1 MRQLTLFTL
10 GLFLSMNALAVRVFI
25 DHQTFYN
32 SETGPYLEVVFS
44 FEGKSMKSVKT
55 SGGQYMAQ
63 AKCNVFISQGTQV
76 FQFAKFNA
84 NSTPSLLPK
93 ATDFMSVERFP
104 LADGTYEMTVE
115 VADANDSLSAP
126 LVHTEKIEISHLSEG
141 CFFSD
146 IAFISAFTNTI
157 QENAFSKAGYDLIPY
172 VSNYY
177 PTSLDGL
184 ILYAELYNS
193 RKLLGKKV
201 SFAYT
206 LCITDA
212 LQNELPNSKRIIR
225 AEADEVLPLLQTI
238 DISNLTT
245 GEYKVKL
252 EMLDREGKVVCTQLR
267 NFTRNKILEDTYT
280 PPSSQDLSNT
290 FVAKYTNSDSLYAH
304 IRSCL
309 PIAES
314 VERNTIDNV
323 LKNLDLKTRQSFMYT
338 FWYRRNST
346 NPEKAWNDYYKDV
359 LAVQKEFGTRIKE
372 GWQTDRGRVYLQ
384 YGKPSTRIVRN
395 NDPDYWP
402 FEIWH
407 YYTTNTGL
415 RDRRFLF
422 YNTSLNYDMELLHS
436 DIPNEIRNFDW
447 KNLVRSRQ
455 MSDPTTTGRIGNNQD
470 RDPYSGDEL
479 EDLWY
484 NPH

>member
-146 IAFISAFTNTI
+146 IAFISAFTNTM

-201 SFAYT
+201 SFAYA

-212 LQNELPNSKRIIR
+212 LQNEIPNSKRIIR
-225 AEADEVLPLLQTI
+225 AEADDVLPLLQTL

-252 EMLDREGKVVCTQLR
+252 EMLDREGKVVCTQFR
-267 NFTRNKILEDTYT
+267 NFTRNKILEDTFT
-280 PPSSQDLSNT
+280 PPSSQDLYNT
-290 FVAKYTNSDSLYAH
+290 FVAQYTNSDSLYAH

-359 LAVQKEFGTRIKE
+359 IAVQKEFGTRIKE

-436 DIPNEIRNFDW
+436 DIPNEVRNFDW

-455 MSDPTTTGRIGNNQD
+455 MSDPTSTGRIGNNQD

>member
-25 DHQTFYN
+25 DHQSFYN

-146 IAFISAFTNTI
+146 IAFISAFTNTV

-201 SFAYT
+201 SFAYA

-212 LQNELPNSKRIIR
+212 LQNEIPNSKRIIR
-225 AEADEVLPLLQTI
+225 AEADDVLPLLQTL

-252 EMLDREGKVVCTQLR
+252 EMLDREGKVVCTQFR

-436 DIPNEIRNFDW
+436 DIPNEVRNFDW

-455 MSDPTTTGRIGNNQD
+455 MSDPTSTGRIGNNQD

>member
-1 MRQLTLFTL
+1 MRQLFLFFSCL
-10 GLFLSMNALAVRVFI
+10 LIALNSLAVRVFI
-25 DHQTFYN
+25 DHQSFY
-32 SETGPYLEVVFS
+32 SPETGPYLEVVFS
-44 FEGKSMKSVKT
+44 FEGKSMKSVKN
-55 SGGQYMAQ
+55 SEGQYIAQ
-63 AKCNVFISQGTQV
+63 SNCNVILSQGNKV
-76 FQFAKFNA
+76 IRFAKFTA
-84 NSTPSLLPK
+84 SSTPTLLPT
-93 ATDFMSVERFP
+93 AADFMSLERFA
-104 LADGTYEMTVE
+104 LADGTYQLEIEIT
-115 VADANDSLSAP
+115 DANDSSAAP
-126 LVHTEKIEISHLSEG
+126 LKHTETIEITHLSEG
-141 CFFSD
+141 CFFSE
-146 IAFISAFTNTI
+146 IAFVSAFTSTI

-177 PTSLDGL
+177 PSSLNGL

-193 RKLLGKKV
+193 RKLLGKKN
-201 SFAYT
+201 SFAYSI
-206 LCITDA
+206 CITDA
-212 LQNELPNSKRIIR
+212 LQNEVASTKRIIR
-225 AEADEVLPLLQTI
+225 AEAEEVLPLIQTI
-238 DISNLTT
+238 DISNLIS
-245 GEYKVKL
+245 GDYKVKL
-252 EMLDREGKVVCTQLR
+252 EMLDREGKVVCTQFR
-267 NFTRNKILEDTYT
+267 DFSRNKILESTYT
-280 PPSSQDLSNT
+280 PPTSLDISNT
-290 FVAKYTNSDSLYAH
+290 FAARYTSSDSLYAH
-304 IRSCL
+304 IQSCL

-314 VERNTIDNV
+314 VERNTIDNILSNV
-323 LKNLDLKTRQSFMYT
+323 DLQTRQSFMYT

-346 NPEKAWNDYYKDV
+346 NPEKAWNDYYQEV
-359 LAVQKEFGTRIKE
+359 RAVQKEFGTKIKA

-436 DIPNEIRNFDW
+436 DIPNELRNYDW

-455 MSDPTTTGRIGNNQD
+455 MNDPSSTGRIGNNQNQ
-470 RDPYSGDEL
+470 DPYSGDEI

>member
-44 FEGKSMKSVKT
+44 FEGKSMKSIKT

-115 VADANDSLSAP
+115 VADANDSLAAP

-146 IAFISAFTNTI
+146 IAFISAFTNTM

-212 LQNELPNSKRIIR
+212 LQNEMPNSKRIIR

-252 EMLDREGKVVCTQLR
+252 EMLDRDGKVVCTQFR

-436 DIPNEIRNFDW
+436 DIPNEVRNFDW

-455 MSDPTTTGRIGNNQD
+455 MSDPTSTGRIGNNQD

>member
-1 MRQLTLFTL
+1 
-10 GLFLSMNALAVRVFI
+10 VRVFI

-44 FEGKSMKSVKT
+44 FEGKSMKTVKNPD
-55 SGGQYMAQ
+55 GQYIAQ
-63 AKCNVFISQGTQV
+63 ANCNLIISQGNKV
-76 FQFAKFNA
+76 FQFAKFKA
-84 NSTPSLLPK
+84 SSTPSILSN
-93 ATDFMSVERFP
+93 ASDFMSVERFP
-104 LADGTYEMTVE
+104 LDDGNYQLEIE
-115 VADANDSLSAP
+115 ISDANDSLKEP
-126 LVHTEKIEISHLSEG
+126 LKYTQPIAISHLSDG

-146 IAFISAFTNTI
+146 IAFLSAFTNTI

-177 PTSLDGL
+177 STKLNGL
-184 ILYAELYNS
+184 IFYTELYNS
-193 RKLLGKKV
+193 RKLLGKKI
-201 SFAYT
+201 SFAYSF
-206 LCITDA
+206 CITDA

-225 AEADEVLPLLQTI
+225 AEAEEVLPIIQTL
-238 DISNLTT
+238 DISNLTS
-245 GEYKVKL
+245 GDYKVKL
-252 EMLDREGKVVCTQLR
+252 EMLDREGKVVCTQFR
-267 NFTRNKILEDTYT
+267 DFTRNKILENTYT
-280 PPSSQDLSNT
+280 PPSSLDISNT
-290 FVAKYTNSDSLYAH
+290 FVARYTNSDSLYAH
-304 IRSCL
+304 IQSCL

-314 VERNTIDNV
+314 VERNTIDNILRNV
-323 LKNLDLKTRQSFMYT
+323 DLRTRQSFMYT

-346 NPEKAWNDYYKDV
+346 NPEKAWNDYFQEV
-359 LAVQKEFGTRIKE
+359 RAVQKEFGTKIKA

-384 YGKPSTRIVRN
+384 YGKPSTRIIRN
-395 NDPDYWP
+395 NNPDYWP

-407 YYTTNTGL
+407 YYATNTGL

-436 DIPNEIRNFDW
+436 DIPNEIRNYDW
-447 KNLVRSRQ
+447 KNLVRSRK
-455 MSDPTTTGRIGNNQD
+455 MNDPASTGRIGNNQS

>member
-1 MRQLTLFTL
+1 MRQLTLFIL
-10 GLFLSMNALAVRVFI
+10 GLFLSMNVHAVRVFI

-44 FEGKSMKSVKT
+44 FEGKSMKTVKN

-115 VADANDSLSAP
+115 VADANDSLAAP

-212 LQNELPNSKRIIR
+212 LQNEMPNSKRIIR

-252 EMLDREGKVVCTQLR
+252 EMLDREGKVVCTQFR

-359 LAVQKEFGTRIKE
+359 VAVQKEFGTRIKE

-395 NDPDYWP
+395 SDPDYWP

>member
-1 MRQLTLFTL
+1 MRQLFLFFSCL
-10 GLFLSMNALAVRVFI
+10 LIALNSLAVRVFI
-25 DHQTFYN
+25 DHQSFY
-32 SETGPYLEVVFS
+32 SPETGPYLEVVFS
-44 FEGKSMKSVKT
+44 FEGRSMKSVKN
-55 SGGQYMAQ
+55 SEGQYIAQ
-63 AKCNVFISQGTQV
+63 SNCNVILSQGNKV
-76 FQFAKFNA
+76 IRFAKFTA
-84 NSTPSLLPK
+84 SSTPTLLPT
-93 ATDFMSVERFP
+93 AADFMSLERFA
-104 LADGTYEMTVE
+104 LADGTYQLEIEIT
-115 VADANDSLSAP
+115 DANDSSAAP
-126 LVHTEKIEISHLSEG
+126 LKHTETIEITHLSEG
-141 CFFSD
+141 CFFSE
-146 IAFISAFTNTI
+146 IAFVSAFTSTI

-177 PTSLDGL
+177 PSSLNGL

-193 RKLLGKKV
+193 RKLLGKKI
-201 SFAYT
+201 SFAYSI
-206 LCITDA
+206 CITDA
-212 LQNELPNSKRIIR
+212 LQNEVASTKRIIR
-225 AEADEVLPLLQTI
+225 AEAEEVLPLIQTI
-238 DISNLTT
+238 DISNLIS
-245 GEYKVKL
+245 GDYKVKL
-252 EMLDREGKVVCTQLR
+252 EMLDREGKVVCTQFR
-267 NFTRNKILEDTYT
+267 DFSRNKILESTYT
-280 PPSSQDLSNT
+280 PPTSLDISNT
-290 FVAKYTNSDSLYAH
+290 FAARYTSSDSLYAH
-304 IRSCL
+304 IQSCL

-314 VERNTIDNV
+314 VERNTIDNILSNV
-323 LKNLDLKTRQSFMYT
+323 DLQTRQSFMYT

-346 NPEKAWNDYYKDV
+346 NPEKAWNDYYQEV
-359 LAVQKEFGTRIKE
+359 RAVQKEFGTKIKA

-436 DIPNEIRNFDW
+436 DIPNELRNYDW

-455 MSDPTTTGRIGNNQD
+455 MNDPSSTGRIGNNQNQ
-470 RDPYSGDEL
+470 DPYSGDEI

>member
-1 MRQLTLFTL
+1 MRQLTLFIL
-10 GLFLSMNALAVRVFI
+10 GLFLSLNAQAVRVFI
-25 DHQTFYN
+25 DHQAFYN

-44 FEGKSMKSVKT
+44 FEGKSMKTVKNVE
-55 SGGQYMAQ
+55 GQYIAQ
-63 AKCNVFISQGTQV
+63 ARCNVIISQGNNV
-76 FQFAKFNA
+76 VKFAKFNA
-84 NSTPSLLPK
+84 NSTPSLLAK
-93 ATDFMSVERFP
+93 ATDFMSIERFT
-104 LADGTYEMTVE
+104 LADGQYQLEIEISDV
-115 VADANDSLSAP
+115 NDSLAEP
-126 LVHTEKIEISHLSEG
+126 LKHSEPIEISHLSEG

-146 IAFISAFTNTI
+146 IAFVSAFTNTI
-157 QENAFSKAGYDLIPY
+157 QDNAFSKAGYDLIPY

-177 PTSLDGL
+177 PTSLDAL
-184 ILYAELYNS
+184 MLYAELYNS

-206 LCITDA
+206 VCITDA
-212 LQNELPNSKRIIR
+212 LQNELPNTKRIIR
-225 AEADEVLPLLQTI
+225 AEAEEVLPLLQTV
-238 DISNLTT
+238 DISNLTS
-245 GEYKVKL
+245 GDYKIKI
-252 EMLDREGKVVCTQLR
+252 EMLDREGKVVCTQHR
-267 NFTRNKILEDTYT
+267 DFTRNKILESTYT
-280 PPSSQDLSNT
+280 PPSSLDISNT
-290 FVAKYTNSDSLYAH
+290 FVARYTNSDSLYAH
-304 IRSCL
+304 IQSCL

-314 VERNTIDNV
+314 VERNTIDNI
-323 LKNLDLKTRQSFMYT
+323 LKNVDLKTRQSFMYT

-346 NPEKAWNDYYKDV
+346 NPESAWRNYYQDV
-359 LAVQKEFGTRIKE
+359 LAVQKEFGTRIKA

-384 YGKPSTRIVRN
+384 YGKPSTRIIRN
-395 NDPDYWP
+395 SNTDYWP

-436 DIPNEIRNFDW
+436 DIPNEVRNYDW
-447 KNLVRSRQ
+447 KNLVRSRK
-455 MSDPTTTGRIGNNQD
+455 MNDPASTGRIGNNQS

>member
-1 MRQLTLFTL
+1 MRHYLLFISCL
-10 GLFLSMNALAVRVFI
+10 MLSLNSHGIRVFI

-44 FEGKSMKSVKT
+44 FEGKSMKTTKDIN
-55 SGGQYMAQ
+55 GQYFAQ
-63 AKCNVFISQGTQV
+63 AKCNVYISQGSKV
-76 FQFAKFNA
+76 FKFAKFNA
-84 NSTPSLLPK
+84 TSTPSILPK
-93 ATDFMSVERFP
+93 ASDFMSVERFP
-104 LADGTYEMTVE
+104 LADGTYKLDIEIS
-115 VADANDSLSAP
+115 DANDSLSPP
-126 LVHTEKIEISHLSEG
+126 LIHTENIEISHLSEG

-193 RKLLGKKV
+193 RKLLGKKT

-206 LCITDA
+206 IGLTDA
-212 LQNELPNSKRIIR
+212 LQNELPNTKRIIR

-245 GEYKVKL
+245 GDYKVKL
-252 EMLDREGKVVCTQLR
+252 EMLDREGKVVCTQFR
-267 NFTRNKILEDTYT
+267 KFTRNKILENSYT
-280 PPSSQDLSNT
+280 PPSSLDISNT
-290 FVAKYTNSDSLYAH
+290 FVATYLNSDSLYAH
-304 IRSCL
+304 IQSCL

-314 VERNTIDNV
+314 VERNTIDNI
-323 LKNLDLKTRQSFMYT
+323 LKNVDLRTRQSFMYT
-338 FWYRRNST
+338 FWYRRNSS

-359 LAVQKEFGTRIKE
+359 LAVQKEFGTRIKA

-384 YGKPSTRIVRN
+384 YGKPSTRVVRN

-415 RDRRFLF
+415 RDRRILF
-422 YNTSLNYDMELLHS
+422 YNTSLNLDMEILHT
-436 DIPNEIRNFDW
+436 DIPNETKNYDW

-455 MSDPTTTGRIGNNQD
+455 MNDPASTGRIGNNQNQ
-470 RDPYSGDEL
+470 DPYSGDEL

>member
-1 MRQLTLFTL
+1 MRQLTLFIL

-115 VADANDSLSAP
+115 VADANDSLAAP

-212 LQNELPNSKRIIR
+212 LQNEMPNSKRIIR

-252 EMLDREGKVVCTQLR
+252 EMLDREGKVVCTQFR

-359 LAVQKEFGTRIKE
+359 VAVQKEFGTRIKE

-395 NDPDYWP
+395 SDPDYWP

>member
-1 MRQLTLFTL
+1 MRQLFLFFSCL
-10 GLFLSMNALAVRVFI
+10 LIALNSLAVRVFI
-25 DHQTFYN
+25 DHQSFY
-32 SETGPYLEVVFS
+32 SPETGPYLEVVFS
-44 FEGKSMKSVKT
+44 FEGKSMKSVKN
-55 SGGQYMAQ
+55 SEGQYIAQ
-63 AKCNVFISQGTQV
+63 SNCNVILSQGNKV
-76 FQFAKFNA
+76 IRFAKFTA
-84 NSTPSLLPK
+84 SSTPTLLPT
-93 ATDFMSVERFP
+93 AADFMSLERFA
-104 LADGTYEMTVE
+104 LADGTYQLEIEIT
-115 VADANDSLSAP
+115 DANDSSAAP
-126 LVHTEKIEISHLSEG
+126 LKHTETIEITHLSEG
-141 CFFSD
+141 CFFSE
-146 IAFISAFTNTI
+146 IAFVSAFTSTI

-177 PTSLDGL
+177 PSSLNGL

-193 RKLLGKKV
+193 RKLLGKKI
-201 SFAYT
+201 SFAYSI
-206 LCITDA
+206 CITDA
-212 LQNELPNSKRIIR
+212 LQNEVASTKRIIR
-225 AEADEVLPLLQTI
+225 AEAEEVLPLIQTI
-238 DISNLTT
+238 DISNLIS
-245 GEYKVKL
+245 GDYKVKL
-252 EMLDREGKVVCTQLR
+252 EMLDREGKVVCTQFR
-267 NFTRNKILEDTYT
+267 DFSRNKILESTYT
-280 PPSSQDLSNT
+280 PPTSLDISNT
-290 FVAKYTNSDSLYAH
+290 FAARYTSSDSLYAH
-304 IRSCL
+304 IQSCL

-314 VERNTIDNV
+314 VERNTIDNILSNV
-323 LKNLDLKTRQSFMYT
+323 DLQTRQSFMYT

-346 NPEKAWNDYYKDV
+346 NPEKAWNDYYQEV
-359 LAVQKEFGTRIKE
+359 RAVQKEFGTKIKA

-436 DIPNEIRNFDW
+436 DIPNELRNYDW

-455 MSDPTTTGRIGNNQD
+455 MNDPSSTGRIGNNQNQ
-470 RDPYSGDEL
+470 DPYSGDEI

>member
-1 MRQLTLFTL
+1 MRQLILLISGFIISL
-10 GLFLSMNALAVRVFI
+10 NAFAIRVFI

-32 SETGPYLEVVFS
+32 SETGPYIEVVFS
-44 FEGKSMKSVKT
+44 FEGKSMKAIKNQD
-55 SGGQYMAQ
+55 GQYIAQ
-63 AKCNVFISQGTQV
+63 AKCNVIISQGNKV
-76 FQFAKFNA
+76 FQYAKFNA
-84 NSTPSLLPK
+84 SSTPTLLP
-93 ATDFMSVERFP
+93 ASSDFMSVERFP
-104 LADGTYEMTVE
+104 LADGIYQLEIEISDT
-115 VADANDSLSAP
+115 NDSIAEP
-126 LVHTEKIEISHLSEG
+126 LKHSETIEISHLSEG

-146 IAFISAFTNTI
+146 IAFVSALTNTV

-177 PTSLDGL
+177 PTSLNGL
-184 ILYAELYNS
+184 ILYAELYNA
-193 RKLLGKKV
+193 RILLGKQV

-206 LCITDA
+206 VSVTDA
-212 LQNELPNSKRIIR
+212 LQNEIPATKRIIR
-225 AEADEVLPLLQTI
+225 AEAEEILPLIHTI
-238 DISNLTT
+238 DISNLLT
-245 GEYKVKL
+245 GDYKVKL

-267 NFTRNKILEDTYT
+267 NFTRNKTLENTYT
-280 PPSSQDLSNT
+280 PPSSLDISNT
-290 FVAKYTNSDSLYAH
+290 FVARYNNSDSLYAH
-304 IRSCL
+304 IQSCL

-314 VERNTIDNV
+314 VERNTIDNI
-323 LKNLDLKTRQSFMYT
+323 LQNTDLRTRQSFMYT
-338 FWYRRNST
+338 FWYRRNSI
-346 NPEKAWNDYYKDV
+346 NPEKEWSDYYADV
-359 LAVQKEFGTRIKE
+359 RAVQKEFGTKIKA

-384 YGKPSTRIVRN
+384 YGKPSTLIVRN

-407 YYTTNTGL
+407 YYTTNTGM

-436 DIPNEIRNFDW
+436 DIPNEVRNFDW

-455 MSDPTTTGRIGNNQD
+455 MNDPSSTGRIGNNQNQ
-470 RDPYSGDEL
+470 DPYSGDEL

>member
-55 SGGQYMAQ
+55 LGGQYIAQ

-115 VADANDSLSAP
+115 VADANDSLAAP

-146 IAFISAFTNTI
+146 IAFISAFTNTM

-193 RKLLGKKV
+193 RKLLGKKI
-201 SFAYT
+201 SFAYA

-212 LQNELPNSKRIIR
+212 LQNEIPNSKRIIR
-225 AEADEVLPLLQTI
+225 AEAEDVLPLLQTL

-252 EMLDREGKVVCTQLR
+252 EMLDREGKVVCTQFR

-290 FVAKYTNSDSLYAH
+290 FVAQYTNSDSLYAH

-338 FWYRRNST
+338 FWYRRNSA

-436 DIPNEIRNFDW
+436 DIPNEVRNFDW

-455 MSDPTTTGRIGNNQD
+455 MSDPTSTGRIGNNQD

>member
-1 MRQLTLFTL
+1 MRPFLLFISCL
-10 GLFLSMNALAVRVFI
+10 LFSLNAQAIRVFI
-25 DHQTFYN
+25 DHQTFYH
-32 SETGPYLEVVFS
+32 SETGPYIEIVFS
-44 FEGKSMKSVKT
+44 FEGKSMKT
-55 SGGQYMAQ
+55 ARGIDGQYTAQ
-63 AKCNVFISQGTQV
+63 ANCNVFLSQGTKVVQY
-76 FQFAKFNA
+76 AKFNSK
-84 NSTPSLLPK
+84 STPGILPK
-93 ATDFMSVERFP
+93 ASDFMSVERFP
-104 LADGTYEMTVE
+104 LADGKYQLEIE
-115 VADANDSLSAP
+115 IFDANDSLASP
-126 LVHTEKIEISHLSEG
+126 LVHTEEIEISHLSEG
-141 CFFSD
+141 CFFSE

-184 ILYAELYNS
+184 IVYAELYNS
-193 RKLLGKKV
+193 RKLLGKKI

-206 LCITDA
+206 IGLTDA
-212 LQNELPNSKRIIR
+212 FQNELPNTKRIIR
-225 AEADEVLPLLQTI
+225 AEAEEVLPLLQTV
-238 DISNLTT
+238 DISNLIS
-245 GEYKVKL
+245 GDYKVKL
-252 EMLDREGKVVCTQLR
+252 EMLDREGKVVCTQYR
-267 NFTRNKILEDTYT
+267 NFTRNKILENSYT
-280 PPSSQDLSNT
+280 PPSSLDISNT
-290 FVAKYTNSDSLYAH
+290 FVARYTNSDSLYAH
-304 IRSCL
+304 IQSCL

-323 LKNLDLKTRQSFMYT
+323 LRNVDLKTRQSFMYT
-338 FWYRRNST
+338 FWYRRNSI
-346 NPEKAWNDYYKDV
+346 NPEKAWNDYFQDV
-359 LAVQKEFGTRIKE
+359 LAVQKEFGTKIKA

-384 YGKPSTRIVRN
+384 YGRPSTRIIRN
-395 NDPDYWP
+395 NNTDYWP

-436 DIPNEIRNFDW
+436 DIPNEVRNYDW
-447 KNLVRSRQ
+447 KNLVRSRK
-455 MSDPTTTGRIGNNQD
+455 MNDPASTGRIGNNQS

>member
-1 MRQLTLFTL
+1 
-10 GLFLSMNALAVRVFI
+10 
-25 DHQTFYN
+25 
-32 SETGPYLEVVFS
+32 
-44 FEGKSMKSVKT
+44 MKSVKT

-104 LADGTYEMTVE
+104 LTDGTYEMTVE

-146 IAFISAFTNTI
+146 IAFISAFTNTV

-201 SFAYT
+201 SFAYA

-212 LQNELPNSKRIIR
+212 LQNEIPNSKRIIR
-225 AEADEVLPLLQTI
+225 AEADDVLPLLQTL

-252 EMLDREGKVVCTQLR
+252 EMLDREGKVVCTQFR

-422 YNTSLNYDMELLHS
+422 YNTSLNYDMELFHS
-436 DIPNEIRNFDW
+436 DIPNEVRNFDW

-455 MSDPTTTGRIGNNQD
+455 MSDPTSTGRIGNNQD

>member
-1 MRQLTLFTL
+1 MRQLFLFFSCL
-10 GLFLSMNALAVRVFI
+10 LIALNSLAVRVFI
-25 DHQTFYN
+25 DHQSFY
-32 SETGPYLEVVFS
+32 SPETGPYLEVVFS
-44 FEGKSMKSVKT
+44 FEGRSMKSVKN
-55 SGGQYMAQ
+55 SEGQYIAQ
-63 AKCNVFISQGTQV
+63 SNCNVILSQGNKV
-76 FQFAKFNA
+76 IRFAKFTA
-84 NSTPSLLPK
+84 SSTPTLLPT
-93 ATDFMSVERFP
+93 AADFMSLERFA
-104 LADGTYEMTVE
+104 LADGTYQLEIEIT
-115 VADANDSLSAP
+115 DANDSSAAQ
-126 LVHTEKIEISHLSEG
+126 LKHTETIEITHLSEG
-141 CFFSD
+141 CFFSE
-146 IAFISAFTNTI
+146 IAFVSAFTSTI

-177 PTSLDGL
+177 PSSLNGL

-193 RKLLGKKV
+193 RKLLGKKI
-201 SFAYT
+201 SFAYSI
-206 LCITDA
+206 CITDA
-212 LQNELPNSKRIIR
+212 LQNEVASTKRIIR
-225 AEADEVLPLLQTI
+225 AEAEEVLPLIQTI
-238 DISNLTT
+238 DISNLIS
-245 GEYKVKL
+245 GDYKVKL
-252 EMLDREGKVVCTQLR
+252 EMLDREGKVVCTQFR
-267 NFTRNKILEDTYT
+267 DFSRNKILESTYT
-280 PPSSQDLSNT
+280 PPTSLDISNT
-290 FVAKYTNSDSLYAH
+290 FAARYTSSDSLYAH
-304 IRSCL
+304 IQSCL

-314 VERNTIDNV
+314 VERNTIDNILSNV
-323 LKNLDLKTRQSFMYT
+323 DLQTRQSFMYT

-346 NPEKAWNDYYKDV
+346 NPEKAWNDYYQEV
-359 LAVQKEFGTRIKE
+359 RAVQKEFGTKIKA

-436 DIPNEIRNFDW
+436 DIPNELRNYDW

-455 MSDPTTTGRIGNNQD
+455 MNDPSSTGRIGNNQNQ
-470 RDPYSGDEL
+470 DPYSGDEI

>member
-1 MRQLTLFTL
+1 MRQITLFII

-44 FEGKSMKSVKT
+44 FEGKSMKTVR
-55 SGGQYMAQ
+55 GAEGQYFAQ
-63 AKCNVFISQGTQV
+63 AKCSVFISQGTKV

-93 ATDFMSVERFP
+93 ASDFMSVERFP
-104 LADGTYEMTVE
+104 LVDGIYEMTVE
-115 VADANDSLSAP
+115 ISDANDSTSAP
-126 LVHTEKIEISHLSEG
+126 LVHTETIEISHLSEG

-177 PTSLDGL
+177 PTSLDGI

-206 LCITDA
+206 LCITDN
-212 LQNELPNSKRIIR
+212 LQNEVPNSKRIIR
-225 AEADEVLPLLQTI
+225 AEADDVLPLLQTL

-245 GEYKVKL
+245 GEYKVKM
-252 EMLDREGKVVCTQLR
+252 EMLDREGKVVCTQFR
-267 NFTRNKILEDTYT
+267 DFTRNKILQDSYT

-323 LKNLDLKTRQSFMYT
+323 LKNLDLRTRQSFMYT
-338 FWYRRNST
+338 FWYRRNSA

-455 MSDPTTTGRIGNNQD
+455 MNDPTTTGRIGNNQD
-470 RDPYSGDEL
+470 MDPYSGDEL
-479 EDLWY
+479 EELWY

>member
-1 MRQLTLFTL
+1 MRQLTLFIL
-10 GLFLSMNALAVRVFI
+10 GLFLSLNALAVRVFI

-32 SETGPYLEVVFS
+32 SETGPYLEIVFS
-44 FEGKSMKSVKT
+44 FEGKSMKTVKAAD
-55 SGGQYMAQ
+55 GQYIAQ
-63 AKCNVFISQGTQV
+63 AKCNVFLSQGSKV

-84 NSTPSLLPK
+84 SSTPSILPK

-104 LADGTYEMTVE
+104 LADGTYQLSIEIF
-115 VADANDSLSAP
+115 DANDSLSAP
-126 LVHTEKIEISHLSEG
+126 LVHNENIEISHLSEG

-146 IAFISAFTNTI
+146 IAFVSAFTNTI

-177 PTSLDGL
+177 PSSLNSL
-184 ILYAELYNS
+184 ILYCELYNS
-193 RKLLGKKV
+193 RKLIGKKIG
-201 SFAYT
+201 FAYSVC
-206 LCITDA
+206 LTDA
-212 LQNELPNSKRIIR
+212 LQNEIPNSKRIIR
-225 AEADEVLPLLQTI
+225 AEGE
-238 DISNLTT
+238 DINPIIYTLDLSNLTT
-245 GEYKVKL
+245 GDYKVKI
-252 EMLDREGKVVCTQLR
+252 EMLDREGKVVCSKFR
-267 NFTRNKILEDTYT
+267 NFTRNKTQENSYT
-280 PPSSQDLSNT
+280 PPVGLDITNT
-290 FVAKYTNSDSLYAH
+290 FVARYTKSDSLYAH
-304 IRSCL
+304 IQSCL

-314 VERNTIDNV
+314 VERNTIDNI
-323 LKNLDLKTRQSFMYT
+323 LQNADFQTRKSFMYT
-338 FWYRRNST
+338 FWARRNAA
-346 NPEKAWNDYYKDV
+346 NPEKAWNEYYKDV
-359 LAVQKEFGTRIKE
+359 LAVQNEFGTRIKA

-407 YYTTNTGL
+407 YYNTNTGL

-422 YNTSLNYDMELLHS
+422 YNTSLNYDMELLHT
-436 DIPNEIRNFDW
+436 DIPNETRNYDW

-455 MSDPTTTGRIGNNQD
+455 MNDPSSTGRIGNNQNI
-470 RDPYSGDEL
+470 DPYSGDEL

>member
-252 EMLDREGKVVCTQLR
+252 EMLDREGKVVCTQFR

>member
-1 MRQLTLFTL
+1 
-10 GLFLSMNALAVRVFI
+10 MNSLALRVFI

-44 FEGKSMKSVKT
+44 FEGKSMKTLKNAE
-55 SGGQYMAQ
+55 GQYQAQ
-63 AKCNVFISQGTQV
+63 ANCKLILSQGNKV
-76 FQFAKFNA
+76 FQFAKFKA
-84 NSTPSLLPK
+84 NSTPSILPT
-93 ATDFMSVERFP
+93 ASDFMSVERFP
-104 LADGTYEMTVE
+104 LADGIYQLEIEITDT
-115 VADANDSLSAP
+115 NDSLKEALKYS
-126 LVHTEKIEISHLSEG
+126 ESIEISHLSEG

-146 IAFISAFTNTI
+146 IAFLSAFTSTI

-177 PTSLDGL
+177 STSLNGL
-184 ILYAELYNS
+184 IYYAELYNA
-193 RKLLGKKV
+193 RTLLGKKI

-206 LCITDA
+206 FCITDA
-212 LQNELPNSKRIIR
+212 LQNEVPNSKRIIR
-225 AEADEVLPLLQTI
+225 AEAEDVLPIIQTI
-238 DISNLTT
+238 DISNLTS
-245 GEYKVKL
+245 GDYKVKL
-252 EMLDREGKVVCTQLR
+252 EMLDREGKVVCTQFR
-267 NFTRNKILEDTYT
+267 DFTRNKILENSYT
-280 PPSSQDLSNT
+280 PPSNIDISNT
-290 FVAKYTNSDSLYAH
+290 FVASYTNSDSLYAH
-304 IRSCL
+304 IQSCL

-314 VERNTIDNV
+314 VERNTIDNILESV
-323 LKNLDLKTRQSFMYT
+323 DLRTRQSFMYT
-338 FWYRRNST
+338 FWYRRNSI
-346 NPEKAWNDYYKDV
+346 NPEKAWTDYFQDV
-359 LAVQKEFGTRIKE
+359 KAVQKEFGTKIKA

-407 YYTTNTGL
+407 YYATNTGL

-422 YNTSLNYDMELLHS
+422 YNTTLNYDMELLHS
-436 DIPNEIRNFDW
+436 DIPNETRNYDW

-455 MSDPTTTGRIGNNQD
+455 MNDPASAGRIGNNQN

>member
-1 MRQLTLFTL
+1 MRQLLL
-10 GLFLSMNALAVRVFI
+10 LISGFLISVNAIAIRVFI

-32 SETGPYLEVVFS
+32 SETGPYIEVLFS
-44 FEGKSMKSVKT
+44 FEGKSMKAVKNT
-55 SGGQYMAQ
+55 DGQYIAQ
-63 AKCNVFISQGTQV
+63 AKCNVILSQGNKV

-84 NSTPSLLPK
+84 SGTPSILPT
-93 ATDFMSVERFP
+93 ASDFMSVERFP
-104 LADGTYEMTVE
+104 LADGIYQLEIVIS
-115 VADANDSLSAP
+115 DANDSISEP
-126 LVHTEKIEISHLSEG
+126 LKHSETIEITHLSEG
-141 CFFSD
+141 CFFSE
-146 IAFISAFTNTI
+146 IAYVSALTNTI

-177 PTSLDGL
+177 PTSLNGL

-193 RKLLGKKV
+193 RKLLGKQV

-206 LCITDA
+206 ICVTDA
-212 LQNELPNSKRIIR
+212 LQNEIPSTKRIIR
-225 AEADEVLPLLQTI
+225 AEAAEILPLIHTI
-238 DISNLTT
+238 DISNLLS
-245 GEYKVKL
+245 GDYKVKL
-252 EMLDREGKVVCTQLR
+252 EMLDREGKIVCTQFR
-267 NFTRNKILEDTYT
+267 NFTRNKTLENTYT
-280 PPSSQDLSNT
+280 PPSSLDISNT
-290 FVAKYTNSDSLYAH
+290 FVARYNNNDSLYAH
-304 IRSCL
+304 IQSCL

-314 VERNTIDNV
+314 VERNTIDNI
-323 LKNLDLKTRQSFMYT
+323 LQNADLRTRQSFMYT
-338 FWYRRNST
+338 FWYRRNSV
-346 NPEKAWNDYYKDV
+346 NPEKAWNDYYQDV
-359 LAVQKEFGTRIKE
+359 RAVQKEFGTRIKA

-407 YYTTNTGL
+407 YYTTNTGM

-436 DIPNEIRNFDW
+436 DIPNEVRNYDW
-447 KNLVRSRQ
+447 KNLVRSRK
-455 MSDPTTTGRIGNNQD
+455 MNDPASTGRIGNNQNQ
-470 RDPYSGDEL
+470 DPYSGDEL